1 MATKNNNYN
10 QILVNHL
17 PNMIE
22 TTIEFFIEW
31 TEWCENEVQ
40 IKLLTFEKES
50 QYKTLELKNKT
61 WNVKFI

>member
-50 QYKTLELKNKT
+50 KKNNT
-61 WNVKFI
+61 TPI

>member
-17 PNMIE
+17 PKMIE

-31 TEWCENEVQ
+31 TEWCESEVQ

-50 QYKTLELKNKT
+50 KKNNT
-61 WNVKFI
+61 TPI